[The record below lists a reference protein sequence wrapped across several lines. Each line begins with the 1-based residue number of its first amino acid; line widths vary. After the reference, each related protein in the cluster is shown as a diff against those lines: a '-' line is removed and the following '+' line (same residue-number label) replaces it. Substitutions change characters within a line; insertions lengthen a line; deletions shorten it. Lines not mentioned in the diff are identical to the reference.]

1 LQRRTFIAF
10 IACIAG
16 SALTR
21 GNSTRAQGAP
31 GAVVGF
37 LCGES
42 AVRWIRLVTSFR
54 AGLSE
59 TGFVEGKNL
68 HIEFRWAE
76 GQDARLP
83 ALAADLVNRKVDVLV
98 ATGGPN
104 PALAAKSATSRIPIV
119 FTLGADPV
127 KLGLVDSLSRPG
139 GNVTGVNFA
148 TGDVSE
154 KRLQLLH
161 ELVPNAKS
169 IAVLAAPDN
178 PNFEVVVRQ
187 VQGAARKLGLQVHVL
202 RAQTEAE
209 IDAAFASLVRTRAE
223 ALFIGSD
230 GFFFDQRSRIA
241 ALAARYAVPACYELR
256 EFVEVGGLMSY
267 GADLTEIYRQ
277 AGAYAGKI
285 LGGLKPADLP
295 ILQPVKFQLSIN
307 RKSADALGIKIPPSI
322 QLRTDELIQ

>member
-1 LQRRTFIAF
+1 M
-10 IACIAG
+10 
-16 SALTR
+16 
-21 GNSTRAQGAP
+21 
-31 GAVVGF
+31 
-37 LCGES
+37 
-42 AVRWIRLVTSFR
+42 RLVASFR

-83 ALAADLVNRKVDVLV
+83 AQAADLVNRRVDVLV

-127 KLGLVDSLSRPG
+127 KLGLVDSLNRPG

-148 TGDVSE
+148 TGDVNE
-154 KRLQLLH
+154 KRVQLLH

-169 IAVLAAPDN
+169 IAVLVAPDN
-178 PNFEVVVRQ
+178 PNFEAVVRQ
-187 VQGAARKLGLQVHVL
+187 VRSAARTLGLQVQVL

-209 IDAAFASLVRTRAE
+209 IDAAFASLARMRAE
-223 ALFIGSD
+223 ALFIGPD
-230 GFFFDQRSRIA
+230 GFFFDQRTLIA
-241 ALAARYAVPACYELR
+241 SLATRYAVPATYELR

-267 GADLTEIYRQ
+267 GADLSEIYRQ
-277 AGAYAGKI
+277 AGGYTGKI
-285 LGGLKPADLP
+285 LGGSKPADLP
-295 ILQPVKFQLSIN
+295 VLQPVKFQLSIN
-307 RKSADALGIKIPPSI
+307 RKTADALGIKIPSSI
-322 QLRTDELIQ
+322 QLRADEVI

>member
-1 LQRRTFIAF
+1 
-10 IACIAG
+10 
-16 SALTR
+16 
-21 GNSTRAQGAP
+21 
-31 GAVVGF
+31 VGF

-42 AVRWIRLVTSFR
+42 PGRWMRLVASFR

-59 TGFVEGKNL
+59 AGFVEGKNL

-83 ALAADLVNRKVDVLV
+83 ALAADLVNRRVDVLV

-104 PALAAKSATSRIPIV
+104 PARAAKSATSRIPIV

-127 KLGLVDSLSRPG
+127 KLGLIDSLSRPG

-148 TGDVSE
+148 TGDVNE
-154 KRLQLLH
+154 KRVQLLH

-169 IAVLAAPDN
+169 IAVLVAPDN
-178 PNFEVVVRQ
+178 PNFEAVVRQ
-187 VQGAARKLGLQVHVL
+187 VRSAARTLGLQVHVL
-202 RAQTEAE
+202 RAQTESE
-209 IDAAFASLVRTRAE
+209 INVAFASLARIRAE
-223 ALFIGSD
+223 TLFIGPD
-230 GFFFDQRSRIA
+230 GFFFDQRTLIA
-241 ALAARYAVPACYELR
+241 SLATRYAVPATYELR

-277 AGAYAGKI
+277 AGGYTGKI

-295 ILQPVKFQLSIN
+295 VLQPVKFQLSIN
-307 RKSADALGIKIPPSI
+307 RKTADALGIKIPPSI
-322 QLRTDELIQ
+322 QLRADEVIQ